1 MTYRLAFTED
11 PAEFLDVAGEHLAKD
26 PVLNT
31 VLATVATRSVAEDAA
46 GNPRPAHPRWWVTVH
61 DSEDRVV
68 GVAMRTAPF
77 TPYPLYVLPM
87 PDEAAVLLAAALL
100 DRGED
105 VPAANGALPA
115 ARVVAD
121 EVARRTGGTAEVAEH
136 MRLFELEEVV
146 DPPAP
151 PGRLRVAISDDAELC
166 LEWYQAFEAAASEQ
180 AGRPHRVGA
189 GEHFDAA
196 FVDGRI
202 AEERIHLWETPG
214 GDVVHL
220 TAANVPAYG
229 VVRVGPVYTPKEH
242 RGFGYA
248 SAAVAAVSRQ
258 ILESGHRPC
267 LFTDQANPTSN
278 RIYQAIGY
286 EPVVDMANHE
296 ITTRERA

>member
-1 MTYRLAFTED
+1 MTYRLSFTED
-11 PAEFLDVAGEHLAKD
+11 PAEFLAVAGEHLAAE

-31 VLATVATRSVAEDAA
+31 VLATVATRAAAEDAS
-46 GNPRPAHPRWWVTVH
+46 GTPRPDHPRWWVSVL
-61 DSEDRVV
+61 DADERVV

-77 TPYPLYVLPM
+77 QPYPLYVLPM
-87 PDEAAVLLAAALL
+87 PDEAARLLAAALV

-105 VPAANGALPA
+105 VPASNGALPA

-121 EVARRTGGTAEVAEH
+121 EAARRAGGTAEVTEH

-146 DPPAP
+146 EPPVP
-151 PGRLRVAISDDAELC
+151 PGRLRVATGDDAGLC

-180 AGRPHRVGA
+180 AGRPHRVGF
-189 GEHFDAA
+189 GEHFDEA
-196 FVDGRI
+196 FIEGRI
-202 AEERIHLWETPG
+202 AEQRIHLWETPG

-220 TAANVPAYG
+220 TGANVPAYG

-242 RGFGYA
+242 RGLGYA
-248 SAAVAAVSRQ
+248 SAAVAEVSRQ
-258 ILESGHRPC
+258 VLATGNRPC

-286 EPVVDMANHE
+286 EAVVDMANHV
-296 ITTRERA
+296 IR

>member
-1 MTYRLAFTED
+1 
-11 PAEFLDVAGEHLAKD
+11 
-26 PVLNT
+26 VLNT
-31 VLATVATRSVAEDAA
+31 VLATVATRSAAEDAA
-46 GNPRPAHPRWWVTVH
+46 GKPRPEHPRWWVSVLD
-61 DSEDRVV
+61 DSDRVV
-68 GVAMRTAPF
+68 GVAMRSAPF
-77 TPYPLYVLPM
+77 RPYPLYVLPM

-121 EVARRTGGTAEVAEH
+121 EVARRTGGTASVSEH
-136 MRLFELEEVV
+136 MRLFELEELVE
-146 DPPAP
+146 PPVP
-151 PGRLRVAISDDAELC
+151 PGRLRLATSHDADLC
-166 LEWYQAFEAAASEQ
+166 LAWYQAFEAAASEQ

-189 GEHFDAA
+189 GEHFDAE

-202 AEERIHLWETPG
+202 TEERIHLWETPG

-229 VVRVGPVYTPKEH
+229 VVRVGPVYTPTEH
-242 RGFGYA
+242 RGLGYA
-248 SAAVAAVSRQ
+248 SAAVAEVSRQ
-258 ILESGHRPC
+258 ILGSGHRPC

-278 RIYQAIGY
+278 RIYQALGY

-296 ITTRERA
+296 IQ

>member
-11 PAEFLDVAGEHLAKD
+11 PAEFLAVAGEHMAAD

-31 VLATVATRSVAEDAA
+31 VLATVATRSAADDAA
-46 GNPRPAHPRWWVTVH
+46 GKPRPDHPRWWVSVL
-61 DSEDRVV
+61 DDDERVV
-68 GVAMRTAPF
+68 GVAMRSAPF
-77 TPYPLYVLPM
+77 KPYPLYVLPM
-87 PDEAAVLLAAALL
+87 PDEAAVLLGAALL

-115 ARVVAD
+115 ARVVAE
-121 EVARRTGGTAEVAEH
+121 EVARRTGGTAEVTEH
-136 MRLFELEEVV
+136 MRLFELGELGGLVE
-146 DPPAP
+146 PPAP
-151 PGRLRVAISDDAELC
+151 PGRLRVATVDDAELC

-229 VVRVGPVYTPKEH
+229 VVRVGPVYTPMEH

-258 ILESGHRPC
+258 ILESGHRSC

-296 ITTRERA
+296 IR